1 MSFPETTRPG
11 RPPDVLVVAPEP
23 ASRSELAAGLSRGG
37 YRVTSLATGAAA
49 VRILDERPVDLV
61 VVDRDTPDLARL
73 GRQRSAYSARPPV
86 LCVTGCEFLGELVPV
101 LGTRVEDYVTKPW
114 RGPELLARAQVL
126 LRNRGAAA
134 PADVLRH
141 GDLLLDDAV
150 RQAWRGGRPLAVTPA
165 EYRLLRYL
173 LLNAGRVLSKRQLAR
188 EVWGEEREESATER
202 MVSRLRQKVDLTGP
216 ALIHTHRGFG
226 YRLGFGR

>member
-1 MSFPETTRPG
+1 MLESTGVVREPN
-11 RPPDVLVVAPEP
+11 VLVVAPEP
-23 ASRSELAAGLSRGG
+23 ESRRALAADLTRGG
-37 YRVTSLATGAAA
+37 YRVTSLSTGTAA
-49 VRILDERPVDLV
+49 VRIIDEGAVDLV
-61 VVDRDTPDLARL
+61 VVDRDTPDLAQL
-73 GRQRSAYSARPPV
+73 GRERSAYSARPPV
-86 LCVTGCEFLGELVPV
+86 LCVTACEFLDELVPV

-126 LRNRGAAA
+126 LRGRGGAA

-150 RQAWRGGRPLAVTPA
+150 RQAWRGDRALDVTPA
-165 EYRLLRYL
+165 EYRLLRHL
-173 LLNAGRVLSKRQLAR
+173 LLNAGRVLSKGQLAR
-188 EVWGEEREESATER
+188 EVWGEDREESATER
-202 MVSRLRQKVDLTGP
+202 LVSRLRSKVDRTPP